1 MDYTTIHK
9 KNQERDKRRS
19 IIITIVMAILLF
31 VFLYFYQFTKITQK
45 EQVVTTMLMNFGDNT
60 MGEQSEEP
68 ATQIPPVQ
76 PIDEVQPEKSEPI
89 VPPTPEKPQ
98 PTEVVK
104 EKILTGK
111 NEKVSTKKV
120 EKTSKKEEVKKE
132 TKTETKKE
140 TKKNT
145 KSTETKANQNTK
157 TSTKANT
164 KTESTSKNVSQA
176 NTAVGNLLKGRG
188 NKQTSQGENG
198 NSGNAGD
205 PLGGD
210 ANGNS
215 KIGVDR
221 KLIAFIPGTMGRGG
235 TQPTHS
241 CSASG
246 TITIAFTVD
255 KAGNVTSARRLSGI
269 SDACVVNT
277 STSWVKK
284 YVKAEKSNSSSTGTY
299 SITF

>member
-76 PIDEVQPEKSEPI
+76 PIDEVQPEK
-89 VPPTPEKPQ
+89 PQ
-98 PTEVVK
+98 PTEVMK

-164 KTESTSKNVSQA
+164 KTESTPKNVPQA

-198 NSGNAGD
+198 TSGNAGD

-210 ANGNS
+210 VNGNS

-255 KAGNVTSARRLSGI
+255 KAGNVTSARRLSGV